1 MRMIVMRV
9 KEYFFGGLPLFSEKE
24 AEDQLIDQIIETV
37 GLIPL
42 MIVLLLLMI
51 MIMIPSG

>member
-1 MRMIVMRV
+1 MRVIMIRV
-9 KEYFFGGLPLFSEKE
+9 KEYFFGGLSLFSEKE
-24 AEDQLIDQIIETV
+24 AEDQFIDQIIETA

-42 MIVLLLLMI
+42 MIVLLLLLM